1 MSKFIEVTDLNDKLR
16 RLIAVERIISVIE
29 QPDHRVFIEFYEA
42 VKSTFPC
49 GIYCAEGYEKIKCML
64 VDIFEVTA

>member
-1 MSKFIEVTDLNDKLR
+1 MAKFIEVTERDIKLR

-29 QPDHRVFIEFYEA
+29 QPDHSVFIEFYES

-64 VDIFEVTA
+64 VDIFGGEL